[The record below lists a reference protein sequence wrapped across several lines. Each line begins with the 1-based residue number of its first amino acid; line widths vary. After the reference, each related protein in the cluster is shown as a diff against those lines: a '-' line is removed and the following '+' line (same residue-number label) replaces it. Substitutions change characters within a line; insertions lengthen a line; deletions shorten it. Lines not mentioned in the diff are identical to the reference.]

1 MGEQMGNSIKEHL
14 QIHEE
19 NKDKEK
25 KMKLFFKTLDQKRF
39 SMEVDK
45 EETVEDLICKLEDE
59 RGRENLYRLIHA
71 GKILKEE
78 DIISDYTITSKIP
91 IILMVTR
98 AQDTISSFS
107 ESVEKFEHEHKDVDK
122 FDSFKRTRTVTE
134 DSGFE
139 DECNENHFVTDAEF
153 ENVIDIIKGCEY
165 LKYSSEPK
173 ITTSFEVQTVLETF
187 CEDERITDPNFEEM
201 VSNKTENII
210 EAHLNK
216 KQLYAL
222 FEDLQSIYEE
232 SRNVNKTAPTILLDA
247 DDSSSDESDESEGEA
262 KINKLTDMGFPKESV
277 INALHNAGNNLHL
290 AVDLLSPEIDSK
302 SVTTSSS
309 SLSKSNPLS
318 FLRDIDEFQFLR
330 YLVLQDPSQ
339 LKPLL
344 LSFGQSHP
352 EIMRKIN
359 QNKDIFISML
369 HEQTGAKLHGRH

>member
-1 MGEQMGNSIKEHL
+1 
-14 QIHEE
+14 
-19 NKDKEK
+19 
-25 KMKLFFKTLDQKRF
+25 MKLFFKTLDQKKF

-45 EETVEDLICKLEDE
+45 DETVEDLICKLEE
-59 RGRENLYRLIHA
+59 EQGREHLYRLIYA

-78 DIISDYTITSKIP
+78 DLISDYNITGKIP
-91 IILMVTR
+91 IIVMATR
-98 AQDTISSFS
+98 APDTINSFS
-107 ESVEKFEHEHKDVDK
+107 ESVEKLEHEHNTVDK

-134 DSGFE
+134 DSGFG
-139 DECNENHFVTDAEF
+139 DECNEKHFVTDAEF
-153 ENVIDIIKGCEY
+153 ENVIDIIKSCEY
-165 LKYSSEPK
+165 LKNGSDKK
-173 ITTSFEVQTVLETF
+173 ITTSFEVQTVLESF
-187 CEDERITDPNFEEM
+187 CEDEHITDPDFEEM
-201 VSNKTENII
+201 VSNKTANII
-210 EAHLNK
+210 EAQLNK

-232 SRNVNKTAPTILLDA
+232 SRDVNKNSSTILFDA
-247 DDSSSDESDESEGEA
+247 DNSSSDESDESESEE
-262 KINKLTDMGFPKESV
+262 KINKLTEMGFPKESV
-277 INALHNAGNNLHL
+277 INALHNSGNNLKL
-290 AVDLLSPEIDSK
+290 AVDLLSPEIKSE
-302 SVTTSSS
+302 SVTTTSS

-369 HEQTGAKLHGRH
+369 HEQTGANVHGRH